1 MVACRIDFDVLATPD
16 NIKKL
21 VKKFGLRAAEAT
33 MALLL
38 AEGLT
43 IRQAAERLHYSEGAA
58 RMASKRAY
66 DATRVHSQ
74 AQLVRVV
81 FISLLE
87 DQK

>member
-1 MVACRIDFDVLATPD
+1 MVACRIDFDVMATPE
-16 NIKKL
+16 NIKIL
-21 VKKFGLRAAEAT
+21 VKKLGLRAAEAT

-38 AEGLT
+38 AQGLT
-43 IRQAAERLHYSEGAA
+43 IRQAAERLHYSESAA
-58 RMASKRAY
+58 RTTFKRAF
-66 DATRVHSQ
+66 DAAHVHSQ